1 MEETTKKRGGK
12 REGAGRKATVGNVK
26 SIALRIP
33 QDVAAILDKVEH
45 RSKFICEAIR
55 LKAKQDG
62 LDGV

>member
-1 MEETTKKRGGK
+1 MEEIKKKRGGK

-33 QDVAAILDKVEH
+33 QDVADILNKVEH

-55 LKAKQDG
+55 MKAEHDR
-62 LDGV
+62 LA

>member
-1 MEETTKKRGGK
+1 MEEIKKKRGGK

-33 QDVAAILDKVEH
+33 QDVADILNKVEH

-55 LKAKQDG
+55 MKAEHDG
-62 LDGV
+62 LA